1 METMSTSE
9 ARERRRDVRLR
20 PMPDLP
26 AEARLLEGDRALG
39 VADVSVGGMAVSM
52 HPELEALEPGSRHVL
67 ELDLGRYGTFE
78 LTAEV
83 RHRGGDAAG
92 TIGLMFVD
100 PPSDA
105 GTALGRYVAELL
117 ERGALS

>member
-1 METMSTSE
+1 METMNTSE

-26 AEARLLEGDRALG
+26 AEARLVDGGRALG
-39 VADVSVGGMAVSM
+39 VSDVSVGGMAVSM
-52 HPELEALEPGSRHVL
+52 NPELEHLETGTRHALK
-67 ELDLGRYGTFE
+67 LDLGRYGELE

-83 RHRGGDAAG
+83 RHRGGGAAG

-100 PPSDA
+100 PPA
-105 GTALGRYVAELL
+105 GAVSALGRYVAELL